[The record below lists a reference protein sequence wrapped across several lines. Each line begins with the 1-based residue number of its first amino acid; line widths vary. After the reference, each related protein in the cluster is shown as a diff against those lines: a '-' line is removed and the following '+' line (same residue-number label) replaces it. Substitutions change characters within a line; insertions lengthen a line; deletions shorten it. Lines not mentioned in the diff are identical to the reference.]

1 MCRDNRTTRQPVGDR
16 ATGSGDRDEEARLTA
31 VLGDVALYGRTRL
44 LGFNPRFIKRL
55 LIFRRSCS
63 RFGSQRPC
71 GTGVSQCDPAMLLN
85 EPGLLFTFHPV

>member
-1 MCRDNRTTRQPVGDR
+1 MYRKQSYHSQNQLGNH
-16 ATGSGDRDEEARLTA
+16 ATGAGGEARLTA

-63 RFGSQRPC
+63 CFGSQRPC